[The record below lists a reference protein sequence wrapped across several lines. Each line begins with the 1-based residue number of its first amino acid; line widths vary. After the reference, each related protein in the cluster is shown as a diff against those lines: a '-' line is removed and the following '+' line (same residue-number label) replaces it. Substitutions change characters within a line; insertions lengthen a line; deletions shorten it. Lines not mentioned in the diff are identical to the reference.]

1 MSNVGGGEQGDGGK
15 SVVSVLVV
23 DDHGSSREVVREVV
37 AATDGF
43 ELVGEATSGEQ
54 ALDATDELRPQLVI
68 MDKRMPGMGGIEASR
83 LITSRHPHIV
93 VVIASVEE
101 PDARALESSRA
112 AAFIRK
118 QDLSP
123 RLLRDI
129 WREHGWR
136 QHVR

>member
-1 MSNVGGGEQGDGGK
+1 
-15 SVVSVLVV
+15 
-23 DDHGSSREVVREVV
+23 
-37 AATDGF
+37 
-43 ELVGEATSGEQ
+43 
-54 ALDATDELRPQLVI
+54 

-83 LITSRHPHIV
+83 LITSRHPRVV

-136 QHVR
+136 HDVR